1 MICRFS
7 GAVNMIYCAAM
18 KTEDKDMIQDD
29 GFFEVKP
36 SVVFHPGESFHGYM
50 IERQI
55 GKGGLGT
62 IWLGRHHMLDTLFAI
77 KVLDPEIAE
86 EKPEY
91 VKRFVREAKLAT
103 RIRHPNLVAVH
114 DAGYD
119 VSRGFYFLVMD
130 YVKGDTLRSTIA
142 FGGAQSERAAVRII
156 LQVADVLAAAQRFG
170 MVHRDLKPENIMLT
184 TEGNVKLLD
193 LGIAKIAD
201 GIDSLKTASKSVFG
215 TPAYI
220 SPEQAAD
227 SSAVDTRADIY
238 SLGIIL
244 FELLT
249 GRRPYSG
256 DTAPQVL
263 QQLLDPSPIPDV
275 RTFNDKVSPKLAT
288 ALSLMCAKKREDRLA
303 SPKDVIDTFVR
314 LGYPAPTAGETEFAV
329 EEDTASEGMVQDLI
343 PDIKTVPQGET
354 SLVLETQDRDVQ
366 EFLTQLRRKKT
377 RKRILWVVVA
387 CLLLLLA
394 ELVQRFL
401 L

>member
-1 MICRFS
+1 MQR
-7 GAVNMIYCAAM
+7 
-18 KTEDKDMIQDD
+18 EDRDINEGGGSFGEPK
-29 GFFEVKP
+29 G
-36 SVVFHPGESFHGYM
+36 SVFHPGESFHGYV
-50 IERQI
+50 IEKQI
-55 GKGGLGT
+55 GQGGLGS

-77 KVLDPEIAE
+77 KVLDPEVAE
-86 EKPEY
+86 AKPEY

-119 VSRGFYFLVMD
+119 LSRGVYFLVMD

-142 FGGAQSERAAVRII
+142 FGGAQSEKEAVRIV

-184 TEGNVKLLD
+184 AEGTVKLLD
-193 LGIAKIAD
+193 LGIAKTSG
-201 GIDSLKTASKSVFG
+201 GIDTLKTMAKSLFG

-220 SPEQAAD
+220 PPEQALD
-227 SSAVDTRADIY
+227 SSSVDTRADVY

-244 FELLT
+244 FELLC
-249 GRRPYSG
+249 GRRPYM
-256 DTAPQVL
+256 DDVPAKVM

-275 RTFNDKVSPKLAT
+275 RTFNDKVSPE
-288 ALSLMCAKKREDRLA
+288 LSAVVSRMCAKNREDRLS
-303 SPKDVIDTFVR
+303 SPKAVIDALVR
-314 LGYPAPTAGETEFAV
+314 LGYAAPSSGETEFAA
-329 EEDTASEGMVQDLI
+329 EADAASEGMVQDLI
-343 PDIKTVPQGET
+343 PDIKTVTQGDER
-354 SLVLETQDRDVQ
+354 LLLETQDRDVQ
-366 EFLTQLRRKKT
+366 EFLTQLRRKKM
-377 RKRILWVVVA
+377 RKRIIWVVIG

>member
-1 MICRFS
+1 MS
-7 GAVNMIYCAAM
+7 
-18 KTEDKDMIQDD
+18 DD
-29 GFFEVKP
+29 NGSLGGTKSNIFY
-36 SVVFHPGESFHGYM
+36 PGESFRGYI
-50 IERQI
+50 IEKQI
-55 GKGGLGT
+55 GSGGLGT

-77 KVLDPEIAE
+77 KVLDPDIAE
-86 EKPEY
+86 GKPEY

-103 RIRHPNLVAVH
+103 RIRHPNLVTVH

-119 VSRGFYFLVMD
+119 VSRGFYFIVMD
-130 YVKGDTLRSTIA
+130 YVKGDTLRSAIA
-142 FGGAQSERAAVRII
+142 FGGVLPEKEAVRII

-201 GIDSLKTASKSVFG
+201 GIDTLRTTAKSVFG

-227 SSAVDTRADIY
+227 SSTVDTRADIY

-244 FELLT
+244 FELLC
-249 GRRPYSG
+249 GRRPYMG
-256 DTAPQVL
+256 DASSQAL
-263 QQLLDPSPIPDV
+263 QQLLDPDPIPDV
-275 RTFNDKVSPKLAT
+275 RTFNDKVSPKLSAV
-288 ALSLMCAKKREDRLA
+288 LSLMCAKKREDRLA
-303 SPKDVIDTFVR
+303 SPKAVIDTFVR
-314 LGYPAPTAGETEFAV
+314 LGYAAPSSGETEFAA
-329 EEDTASEGMVQDLI
+329 EEDPASDGMVQDLI
-343 PDIKTVPQGET
+343 PDIKEVPKGAE
-354 SLVLETQDRDVQ
+354 SLTLETQDRDVQ
-366 EFLTQLRRKKT
+366 EFLTQLRHKRN
-377 RKRILWVVVA
+377 RKRIVWVVVV

>member
-1 MICRFS
+1 MS
-7 GAVNMIYCAAM
+7 
-18 KTEDKDMIQDD
+18 DD
-29 GFFEVKP
+29 SGFFVEKKA
-36 SVVFHPGESFHGYM
+36 VVFHPGESFHGYI
-50 IERQI
+50 IEKQI
-55 GKGGLGT
+55 GEGGLGT

-77 KVLDPEIAE
+77 KVLDPDIAD

-103 RIRHPNLVAVH
+103 RIRHPNLVTVH

-142 FGGAQSERAAVRII
+142 FSGAQSEKEAVRII

-184 TEGNVKLLD
+184 KEGNVKLLD
-193 LGIAKIAD
+193 LGIAKIAEGLD
-201 GIDSLKTASKSVFG
+201 TLKTTAKSVFG

-227 SSAVDTRADIY
+227 SSSVDTRADIY

-244 FELLT
+244 FELLC
-249 GRRPYSG
+249 GRRPYTG

-275 RTFNDKVSPKLAT
+275 RTFNDKVSPKLSAV
-288 ALSLMCAKKREDRLA
+288 LSLMCAKKREDRLA

-314 LGYPAPTAGETEFAV
+314 LGYPPPTSGETEFAA
-329 EEDTASEGMVQDLI
+329 EEDPASEGMVQDLI
-343 PDIKTVPQGET
+343 PDMKTVPKGTE

-366 EFLTQLRRKKT
+366 EFLTQLRHKRM
-377 RKRILWVVVA
+377 RKRIVWVVIG